1 MQTTLKGNELVAMHL
16 KMYEVERVVGVS
28 GHIMIILSGKMDP
41 MHSEEGGSAMQPRNI
56 MLL

>member
-1 MQTTLKGNELVAMHL
+1 
-16 KMYEVERVVGVS
+16 MYEVERVVGVS